1 MNKFPL
7 ATAILF
13 SLGTPLVSFAAD
25 TTWISTSSQ
34 SWPTTANWS
43 AGVPSTGAGA
53 IFQDGS
59 VQHSLDQGSFSQAA
73 QGVQFNSFAGGSGFT
88 IFSTLTPNGFTLR
101 GGGTYVGIINNDDSV
116 QTISVPLLF
125 QSVSG
130 FSGAAASQTF
140 NAASGGLVFSGA
152 YNSSGSA
159 NPNTVNNNGGRLTV
173 DGAFD
178 TTIGLSTGRGDIIG
192 VGGLTKSGAGTL
204 TLGGTNANTYSG
216 GTIINAGA
224 ILAAKA
230 NALGSSSAS
239 LQLNGGTFNT
249 GGKNQ
254 AIGTLNL
261 TSSATLDLGT
271 GASALTFANSSAI
284 AWGEGTFHI
293 LNWTTNVDSIRFGT
307 TSSGLT
313 STQLSQIVFDDVPG
327 FWSTAI
333 DANGFIV
340 PVPEPSTVTLS
351 LLGGF
356 GLAIAI
362 RRRKS

>member
-7 ATAILF
+7 ATAIIF
-13 SLGTPLVSFAAD
+13 SLGAPLISNAAD
-25 TTWISTSSQ
+25 TTWISTSNPN
-34 SWPTTANWS
+34 WFTPGNWS
-43 AGVPSTGAGA
+43 SGAPAGGIGT

-59 VQHSLDQGSFSQAA
+59 VTRSIDLGAGLGSDS
-73 QGVQFNSFAGGSGFT
+73 GMVFNLVAGGGGFT
-88 IFSTLTPNGFTLR
+88 FYSSLTPLGIRNQT
-101 GGGTYVGIINNDDSV
+101 GGTYVGILNNDDNV
-116 QTISVPLLF
+116 QTYNVPVIMAN
-125 QSVSG
+125 VS
-130 FSGAAASQTF
+130 SGGGNSASQTF
-140 NAASGGLVFSGA
+140 NAAAGGLTFSGA
-152 YNSSGSA
+152 YVGTAS
-159 NPNTVNNNGGRLTV
+159 TLNNNGGRLTV

-178 TTIGLSTGRGDIIG
+178 TTIGLSTGRGDV
-192 VGGLTKSGAGTL
+192 VGTGGITKNGNGTL

-216 GTIINAGA
+216 GTIINAGT

-230 NALGSSSAS
+230 NALGNSSGT
-239 LQLNGGTFNT
+239 LQLSGGTFNT

-271 GASALTFANSSAI
+271 GASAVTFANSSAI

-307 TSSGLT
+307 TSAGLT

-327 FWSTAI
+327 FWGTII
-333 DANGFIV
+333 DNSGFIV
-340 PVPEPSTVTLS
+340 PVPEPSTIALS